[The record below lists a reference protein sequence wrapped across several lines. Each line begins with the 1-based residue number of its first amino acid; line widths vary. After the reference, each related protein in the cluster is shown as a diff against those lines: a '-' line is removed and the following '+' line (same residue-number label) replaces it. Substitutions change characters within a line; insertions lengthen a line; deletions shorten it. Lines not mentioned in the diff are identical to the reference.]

1 MLEASAIS
9 TLAKCLDIIP
19 ETIWSIW
26 TVNSFENWAVYN
38 VDGYL
43 NYGAANVAY
52 TFPEKSWVF
61 SI

>member
-1 MLEASAIS
+1 MLEASTIS
-9 TLAKCLDIIP
+9 TLSKCLDIIP

-43 NYGAANVAY
+43 
-52 TFPEKSWVF
+52 TMELQMSHTPFPEKS
-61 SI
+61 